1 MEKKAFYASLIVVAA
16 CLWGV
21 IGIFTSELEADGLSS
36 TQVTE
41 VRCAVTA
48 IGLLVVMLIRDRS
61 LFRIEPKDIIIF
73 VIVAAFFMA
82 YNVLYFEE
90 IAIGCPLSMV
100 SIMLYTAPFFV
111 LILSVF
117 IFKEELTLNKIIAL
131 GLAFVGCALAV
142 GLVGGDGGELNM
154 TGFWMGLG
162 SGFTYA
168 MYTILNKFLLKKYDP
183 MTLTFYTFGISALF
197 LLPFSDILGL
207 LDIAVNVEMAAVWML
222 GLGLL
227 ITLLPYFLYGTGL
240 KGLDAGYVS
249 VLALIEPMVATVA
262 GFVMYGQS
270 PTTMKLCG
278 IALVIVGVAI
288 LNLKLKRINVSK
300 SE

>member
-16 CLWGV
+16 CLWGI

-48 IGLLVVMLIRDRS
+48 IGLLVVMLVHDRS
-61 LFRIEPKDIIIF
+61 LFRIEPRDIVMF
-73 VIVAAFFMA
+73 VIVAGFFMA

-111 LILSVF
+111 LIFSVI
-117 IFKEELTLNKIIAL
+117 IFKEELTFNKVIAL

-142 GLVGGDGGELNM
+142 GLVGGDGGDLNM
-154 TGFWMGLG
+154 KGFWMGLG
-162 SGFTYA
+162 SGFAYA
-168 MYTILNKFLLKKYDP
+168 LYTILNKFLLRKYDP
-183 MTLTFYTFGISALF
+183 MTLTFYAFGISALC
-197 LLPFSDILGL
+197 LMPFSDILGL
-207 LDIAVNVEMAAVWML
+207 LDIAVNVEMAGIWML
-222 GLGLL
+222 SLGLV

-270 PTTMKLCG
+270 PTAMKLCG
-278 IALVIVGVAI
+278 IVLVILGVAI
-288 LNLKLKRINVSK
+288 LNLKLKRINVSNSK
-300 SE
+300 

>member
-1 MEKKAFYASLIVVAA
+1 MEKKAFYASLIVIAA

-21 IGIFTSELEADGLSS
+21 IGVFTSELEADGLSS
-36 TQVTE
+36 TQVTV
-41 VRCAVTA
+41 VRCFITA

-61 LFRIEPKDIIIF
+61 LFKVELKDLAILIA
-73 VIVAAFFMA
+73 VAGFFMA

-111 LILSVF
+111 LLFSVL
-117 IFKEELTLNKIIAL
+117 IFKEELTMHKVIAL
-131 GLAFVGCALAV
+131 ILAFIGCAFAV
-142 GLVGGDGGELNM
+142 GLIGGDGGELNM

-168 MYTILNKFLLKKYDP
+168 LYTILNKFLLRKYDP
-183 MTLTFYTFGISALF
+183 MTLTFYAFGISALC
-197 LLPFSDILGL
+197 LIPFSDVLGL
-207 LDIAVNVEMAAVWML
+207 LDIAFNVEMAGVWMI

-227 ITLLPYFLYGTGL
+227 ITLVPYFLYGTGL

-262 GFVMYGQS
+262 GFVIYGQS
-270 PTTMKLCG
+270 PTAMKLCG
-278 IALVIVGVAI
+278 IVLVILGVAI
-288 LNLKLKRINVSK
+288 LNLKLKRSK
-300 SE
+300 KIQSA

>member
-1 MEKKAFYASLIVVAA
+1 
-16 CLWGV
+16 
-21 IGIFTSELEADGLSS
+21 
-36 TQVTE
+36 
-41 VRCAVTA
+41 
-48 IGLLVVMLIRDRS
+48 
-61 LFRIEPKDIIIF
+61 
-73 VIVAAFFMA
+73 MA

-183 MTLTFYTFGISALF
+183 MTLTFYAFGISALF

>member
-61 LFRIEPKDIIIF
+61 LFRIEPKDIVIF

-111 LILSVF
+111 LILSVI
-117 IFKEELTLNKIIAL
+117 IFKEELTFNKIIAL

-142 GLVGGDGGELNM
+142 GLVGGDAGELNM

-183 MTLTFYTFGISALF
+183 MTLTFYAFGISALC
-197 LLPFSDILGL
+197 LLPFSDVLGL
-207 LDIAVNVEMAAVWML
+207 LDIAVNVEMAGAWML

-262 GFVMYGQS
+262 GFAMYGQS

-288 LNLKLKRINVSK
+288 LNLKLKRINVSASK
-300 SE
+300 

>member
-61 LFRIEPKDIIIF
+61 LFRIEPKDIIMF

-183 MTLTFYTFGISALF
+183 MTLTFYAFGISALF